1 MTSAERTWIDLKEDD
16 LLAFEKLVYFIRTE
30 LIENKMLFEHD
41 IEFLEDGR
49 DLLDSWMEELV
60 NHKNE
65 RLNLD

>member
-30 LIENKMLFEHD
+30 LIKNKMLFEHD
-41 IEFLEDGR
+41 IDFLEEGKE
-49 DLLDSWMEELV
+49 LLEYWMEELV

>member
-1 MTSAERTWIDLKEDD
+1 MTSAERTWIDLNEDD
-16 LLAFEKLVYFIRTE
+16 LLAFKKLVYFIRTE

-41 IEFLEDGR
+41 IDFLEEGKE
-49 DLLDSWMEELV
+49 LLEYWMEELV

>member
-30 LIENKMLFEHD
+30 LIVNKMLFEHD
-41 IEFLEDGR
+41 IDFLEEGKE
-49 DLLDSWMEELV
+49 LLEYWMEELV

>member
-1 MTSAERTWIDLKEDD
+1 MTDTARTWIDLSDDD
-16 LLAFEKLVYFIRTE
+16 LNAFKKLVYFIQTE

-41 IEFLEDGR
+41 IDFLEEGKE
-49 DLLDSWMEELV
+49 LLEYWMEELV